1 MTLRKFPPFL
11 YLLLFPLLLTTN
23 ALNEFPSSITL
34 RAAVLTHAE
43 PFAVFD
49 PETGVYS
56 GLQIELLD
64 AIKTFA
70 TQDNIS
76 LTIELEEAPL
86 YAYVLMLDRLSDNCN
101 TTENPQPLEEC
112 TRYDMLIGDYYTNP
126 ERSMGV
132 DFTPPWLRTAVSALK
147 YIFSTLQGDVTTMEE
162 AVRANATICVVYDSY
177 MDGIAREKF
186 PNGNYH
192 TCDSPDDCVGKLKAS
207 KCALFVDDELQLR
220 YRMVKDPTLQV
231 TNENF
236 NSQYIVWPVRSSI
249 DRVVSKLIERWMYAA
264 KSNATLDVLHD
275 KYFSVNL
282 CPLGKAGPTCDLPCH
297 PAHGRSDRLGQCVCD
312 SSKWT
317 G

>member
-162 AVRANATICVVYDSY
+162 AVRANATIW
-177 MDGIAREKF
+177 M
-186 PNGNYH
+186 
-192 TCDSPDDCVGKLKAS
+192 
-207 KCALFVDDELQLR
+207 ALQ
-220 YRMVKDPTLQV
+220 
-231 TNENF
+231 
-236 NSQYIVWPVRSSI
+236 
-249 DRVVSKLIERWMYAA
+249 
-264 KSNATLDVLHD
+264 
-275 KYFSVNL
+275 
-282 CPLGKAGPTCDLPCH
+282 
-297 PAHGRSDRLGQCVCD
+297 GRSFPMETITHVIPPTTV
-312 SSKWT
+312 SAN
-317 G
+317 